1 MTNWQVIVQCRLR
14 VTDDRT
20 TMTERQQYILD
31 NASKNIEYFKKKNM
45 KYAYLQ
51 IQRIDIALK
60 KALDDSTTT
69 NNNFIVFE
77 LFKINNMPKN
87 KTSSLKTK

>member
-1 MTNWQVIVQCRLR
+1 MQVKTLN
-14 VTDDRT
+14 T
-20 TMTERQQYILD
+20 L
-31 NASKNIEYFKKKNM
+31 KKKNM

-51 IQRIDIALK
+51 IQHIDSALK
-60 KALDDSTTT
+60 KALDDSSTT

-87 KTSSLKTK
+87 KTSSLKTKLKQLISFTFCIILNSYYF

>member
-1 MTNWQVIVQCRLR
+1 
-14 VTDDRT
+14 
-20 TMTERQQYILD
+20 
-31 NASKNIEYFKKKNM
+31 M

-51 IQRIDIALK
+51 IQHTDIALK
-60 KALDDSTTT
+60 KALDDSSKT
-69 NNNFIVFE
+69 NNILIVFE